1 MSIFITY
8 LISMLDTIFDLISK
22 YHQAHYRDGAILMRP
37 VKGVYRIVNYEH
49 LRPIYLVQATQSK
62 SEIEDSISRSSTTVQ
77 PPSLLKTTLTTSFD
91 LPSLER
97 GQEGQGPLIFQP
109 SQTSRCCKS
118 LPGLIIFSLVGH
130 LVYVAFF
137 SFSWCSWHH

>member
-1 MSIFITY
+1 
-8 LISMLDTIFDLISK
+8 
-22 YHQAHYRDGAILMRP
+22 MRP

-49 LRPIYLVQATQSK
+49 LRPVYLFRATQSK
-62 SEIEDSISRSSTTVQ
+62 SEMEDGGVSRSSNTTVQ
-77 PPSLLKTTLTTSFD
+77 PSLLKTTLTTSFD
-91 LPSLER
+91 LPSSIER
-97 GQEGQGPLIFQP
+97 DQEEGQGPLIFQP

-137 SFSWCSWHH
+137 SFSCCSWQYYY

>member
-1 MSIFITY
+1 
-8 LISMLDTIFDLISK
+8 
-22 YHQAHYRDGAILMRP
+22 MRP

-49 LRPIYLVQATQSK
+49 LRPVYLLRATQSK
-62 SEIEDSISRSSTTVQ
+62 SEMEGGVFRSSTTVQ
-77 PPSLLKTTLTTSFD
+77 PSLLKTTLTTSFD

-137 SFSWCSWHH
+137 SFSWCSRHH